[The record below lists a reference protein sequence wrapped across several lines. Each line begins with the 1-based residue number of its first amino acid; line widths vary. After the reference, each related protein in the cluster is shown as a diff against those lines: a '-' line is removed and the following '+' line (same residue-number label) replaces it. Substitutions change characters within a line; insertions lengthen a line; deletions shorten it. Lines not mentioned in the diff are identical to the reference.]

1 MSTPQDPF
9 AAPDPDAPPPQH
21 PAEPAPY
28 GAASPAPGP
37 YGQQP
42 VQARNGFGTAALV
55 LGILALVSSI
65 TVVGGILLGLVAIVF
80 GALGRGRAK
89 RGEATNGS
97 SATAG
102 LVLGIVALVVA
113 GGLIAVGA
121 SFLNSD
127 EGQKLRDCLQQ
138 AGSDPAAQ
146 QQCQV
151 DFQRDF
157 TR

>member
-9 AAPDPDAPPPQH
+9 AAPDPDAPPPQR

-28 GAASPAPGP
+28 AASGAAAGP

-55 LGILALVSSI
+55 LGILALLTSI
-65 TVVGGILLGLVAIVF
+65 TVVGGILLGIVAVVF
-80 GALGRGRAK
+80 GALGRGRGK
-89 RGEATNGS
+89 RGDATNGS

-127 EGQKLRDCLQQ
+127 KGQKLRDCLEN
-138 AGSDPAAQ
+138 AGTDQAAQ
-146 QQCQV
+146 QQCQEE
-151 DFQRDF
+151 FTRDF
-157 TR
+157 GY